1 MKEYKIYRLFS
12 SPIFNFRPENYNE
25 LNTELEEY
33 ILDLK
38 KKYKNGQIKS
48 NRGGWHSPFFDL
60 IKDDSTILEGEPLEK
75 AAEMGEL
82 MVYRHDGFW
91 QCMDTKRDRDSLEE
105 MWEDGSVPW
114 RQW

>member
-60 IKDDSTILEGEPLEK
+60 TKDSPAKKFLLIAQKFTRKVIIN
-75 AAEMGEL
+75 EMGWKYNPDIHIPL
-82 MVYRHDGFW
+82 PD
-91 QCMDTKRDRDSLEE
+91 DIL
-105 MWEDGSVPW
+105 
-114 RQW
+114 

>member
-38 KKYKNGQIKS
+38 KNIK
-48 NRGGWHSPFFDL
+48 
-60 IKDDSTILEGEPLEK
+60 
-75 AAEMGEL
+75 
-82 MVYRHDGFW
+82 
-91 QCMDTKRDRDSLEE
+91 MDK
-105 MWEDGSVPW
+105 
-114 RQW
+114 